1 MAGRVLA
8 KLDRGIVF
16 LVLLIGGLGLYNL
29 ASAARTLESNV
40 HLAQAAFLMLG
51 MLVVLV
57 VMSLDYRNLE
67 GLATPI
73 FLGVLGLLVATLL
86 VGKTVNGSKRWLP
99 FGLFNLQTSDLAKVA
114 VILMVAKTLHLER
127 PEGHGLT
134 LNDIFRPL
142 NLSRP
147 LLIVLAVIAVS
158 VFGDRLKP
166 AELKRMAGDRSVS
179 VAKLGPKNPVLDVG
193 RAEQAALRMR
203 LGGIEERHALL
214 RRVESGLYE
223 VEALG
228 APAGVYVNG
237 ERVESRRVLESGD
250 VLRFGLNPRSELIFS
265 ATIQKLQPLLPW
277 VAVLGAFW
285 LFGSLYLQLKRRGFE
300 SRDLV
305 APIDVVVLPC
315 LLVLVQ
321 PDLGTTLVILAI
333 AFSIILYVGLAPGS
347 LVLLGVFSVISSAL
361 AWMYVLRPYQKQRV
375 ISFLNPTRDLA
386 GAGYHQHQSLIA
398 IGSGQL
404 SGKGYKQGTQ
414 TQFSFLP
421 EQQTDFIF
429 SVWGEE
435 HGFIGCALLAAL
447 FAALILSF
455 FRVAQRAK
463 DQFGALLVVGVAA
476 MFFWHTVIN
485 MLMVLRL
492 APVVGVPLPL
502 WSYGGSFLMTAMV
515 GVGIV
520 LNVGAR
526 RYVF

>member
-1 MAGRVLA
+1 MARRVLA
-8 KLDRGIVF
+8 QVDRGVVF
-16 LVLLIGGLGLYNL
+16 LVLFIGCLGLYNL

-40 HLAQAAFLMLG
+40 HIAQAVFLMVG
-51 MLVVLV
+51 ILVAAV
-57 VMSLDYRNLE
+57 VISVDYRNLE

-73 FLGVLGLLVATLL
+73 FIAVLGLLVATLL

-99 FGLFNLQTSDLAKVA
+99 MGFANLQTSDLAKLA

-127 PEGHGLT
+127 PGGHGLT
-134 LNDIFRPL
+134 LTDIFRPF

-147 LLIVLAVIAVS
+147 LLVVLAVIAVS
-158 VFGDRLKP
+158 VFGDELKP
-166 AELKRMAGDRSVS
+166 PEFKRIVGERSVTIARLS
-179 VAKLGPKNPVLDVG
+179 KAKPVLEVG
-193 RAEQAALRMR
+193 RAEAAGLRLR
-203 LGGIEERHALL
+203 VGGIEDRHALIT
-214 RRVESGLYE
+214 RVESGHYE
-223 VEALG
+223 VEDLDS
-228 APAGVYVNG
+228 PAGVYVNG
-237 ERVESRRVLESGD
+237 ERVERTRALESGD
-250 VLRFGLNPRSELIFS
+250 VLRFGLNPRSEIILS
-265 ATIQKLQPLLPW
+265 AKIQKLQPFLPW
-277 VAVLGAFW
+277 LAVLGGLW
-285 LFGSLYLQLKRRGFE
+285 LFAAFYSQLKRGGFE

-321 PDLGTTLVILAI
+321 PDLGTTLVIIAI
-333 AFSIILYVGLAPGS
+333 AFSVILYVGLAPVS
-347 LVLLGVFSVISSAL
+347 LLLLGVFSAASAVL
-361 AWMYVLRPYQKQRV
+361 AWFFVLRPYQKQRV
-375 ISFLNPTRDLA
+375 LSFLDPGRDLA

-435 HGFIGCALLAAL
+435 HGFLGCALLAGL
-447 FAALILSF
+447 FAALILAF
-455 FRVAQRAK
+455 FRIALRAK

-476 MFFWHTVIN
+476 MFFWHTVVN
-485 MLMVLRL
+485 MLMVLQL

-502 WSYGGSFLMTAMV
+502 WSYGGSFLVTAMI
-515 GVGIV
+515 GVGIA

>member
-1 MAGRVLA
+1 MADRVLA
-8 KLDRGIVF
+8 KVDRGVVL
-16 LVLLIGGLGLYNL
+16 LVLLIAGLGLYNL

-40 HLAQAAFLMLG
+40 HVAQAVFLMVG
-51 MLVVLV
+51 FLVVAV
-57 VMSLDYRNLE
+57 VVAIDYRNLE

-73 FLGVLGLLVATLL
+73 FLGVLGLLVATL
-86 VGKTVNGSKRWLP
+86 VAGKTVNGSKRWLP
-99 FGLFNLQTSDLAKVA
+99 LGVFNLQTSDLAKLA
-114 VILMVAKTLHLER
+114 VIVMVAKTLHLER
-127 PEGHGLT
+127 PQGHGLT
-134 LNDIFRPL
+134 LNEIFRPL

-147 LLIVLAVIAVS
+147 LLVVLAVIAVS
-158 VFGDRLKP
+158 VWGDQLKP
-166 AELKRMAGDRSVS
+166 AELKRMVGERSVS
-179 VAKLGPKNPVLDVG
+179 VAKVGPKRPTLEVG
-193 RAEQAALRMR
+193 RAESAAVSMR
-203 LGGIEERHALL
+203 LSGVEERHALVN
-214 RRVESGLYE
+214 RIESGVYE
-223 VEALG
+223 VVELG

-237 ERVESRRVLESGD
+237 ERVVERRELRSGD
-250 VLRFGLNPRSELIFS
+250 VLRFGLNPRSELVLS
-265 ATIQKLQPLLPW
+265 ASIQKAQPLLPW
-277 VAVLGAFW
+277 VAVLGALW
-285 LFGSLYLQLKRRGFE
+285 LFGALYVQIRRGAFE
-300 SRDLV
+300 ERDLV
-305 APIDVVVLPC
+305 APIDVVALPC

-333 AFSIILYVGLAPGS
+333 AFSVILYVGLAPVS
-347 LVLLGVFSVISSAL
+347 LILLLVFSVVSAGFSWL
-361 AWMYVLRPYQKQRV
+361 YVLRPYQKQRV
-375 ISFLNPTRDLA
+375 ISFLNPTVDLA
-386 GAGYHQHQSLIA
+386 GSGYHQHQSLIA

-455 FRVAQRAK
+455 LRVALRAK

-476 MFFWHTVIN
+476 MFFWHSIIN

-515 GVGIV
+515 GIGIV